1 MDYKFK
7 QIVTEFTD
15 KAKLVAFDDCHKI
28 YIAMDDGEAGWY
40 VAQEW
45 ALFRGSSEQ
54 MAEKVWEWY
63 RQANKNC
70 GLQYVDATST
80 SKQSTDTEHFSDFHR
95 VIPQGAEARWDWTIQ
110 EEYWEKKELV

>member
-15 KAKLVAFDDCHKI
+15 KAKLVAFDGCHKI

-45 ALFRGSSEQ
+45 DLFRGSSEQ

-63 RQANKNC
+63 ESSC
-70 GLQYVDATST
+70 GLEYVDATST
-80 SKQSTDTEHFSDFHR
+80 GQNSTDTEHFSDFHR
-95 VIPQGAEARWDWTIQ
+95 VIPQGAEARWDWTVK